1 MTQKTLFSRPLIKL
15 FCIIVIPIAAY
26 LAFLGFPWLLAAVGK
41 PSVRFYV
48 TIISRSDPIRDRV
61 TVEYA
66 IRDLCRL
73 GPEAKNAVPVLKNL
87 LQNKELM
94 ESKNAVNDYEAA
106 ETIEMILLA
115 LGKTGREAKDAIP
128 EILLAANHPIPDV
141 REHALIALG
150 GIGLGTPEVLATLTK
165 ALKGKDESYRENC
178 VCAYAAWALGKLGP
192 EAKAAVPALI
202 EVSKKVDYG
211 KFLLAQDARWALSK
225 IGTPEA
231 LAAANPN
238 LGDGLPEDLLQ
249 LMKPAHVSRSLWE
262 SPPFWVRDP

>member
-1 MTQKTLFSRPLIKL
+1 MTQMALFSRPLIKL

-26 LAFLGFPWLLAAVGK
+26 LAFLGFPWLLAALGK

-87 LQNKELM
+87 LRNKELM

-115 LGKTGREAKDAIP
+115 LGKIAREAKDAIP
-128 EILLAANHPIPDV
+128 EILRAANHPIPDV

-150 GIGLGTPEVLATLTK
+150 GIGLSTPEILATLTK

-178 VCAYAAWALGKLGP
+178 VCAHAAWALGKLGP
-192 EAKAAVPALI
+192 DAKAAVPALI
-202 EVSKKVDYG
+202 EASKADHG
-211 KFLLAQDARWALSK
+211 KFLLAQDARYALSK

-231 LAAANPN
+231 LAAVNPN
-238 LGDGLPEDLLQ
+238 LGDGHPEDLLQ
-249 LMKPAHVSRSLWE
+249 LMKPAPVSRSLWE

>member
-1 MTQKTLFSRPLIKL
+1 MKAFSSRPLAIKL
-15 FCIIVIPIAAY
+15 FCISVIPIAY

-73 GPEAKNAVPVLKNL
+73 GPEAKNAAPALKIL

-94 ESKNAVNDYEAA
+94 ECKNAESAYEAA

-115 LGKTGREAKDAIP
+115 LGKTGREAKEAIP
-128 EILLAANHPIPDV
+128 EILRAANHPIPDV

-150 GIGLGTPEVLATLTK
+150 GIGLSTPEVLATLTK

-202 EVSKKVDYG
+202 EVSKDMGHG
-211 KFLLAQDARWALSK
+211 KYLLAQDARRALSK

-238 LGDGLPEDLLQ
+238 LGDGYPEDLLQ
-249 LMKPAHVSRSLWE
+249 LMKPAPVSRSLWE

>member
-1 MTQKTLFSRPLIKL
+1 MTQKALFSRPLAIKL
-15 FCIIVIPIAAY
+15 FCISVIPIAY

-48 TIISRSDPIRDRV
+48 TIISHSDPIRDRV

-73 GPEAKNAVPVLKNL
+73 GPEAKNAVPVLKNVL
-87 LQNKELM
+87 RNKELM
-94 ESKNAVNDYEAA
+94 ESKNEVNDYEAA

-115 LGKTGREAKDAIP
+115 LGKIGREAKEAIP
-128 EILLAANHPIPDV
+128 EILRAANHPIPDV

-150 GIGLGTPEVLATLTK
+150 EIGLSTPEVLATLTK
-165 ALKGKDESYRENC
+165 ALKGKEESYRENC

-202 EVSKKVDYG
+202 EASKADRG

-238 LGDGLPEDLLQ
+238 LGDGYPEDLLQ
-249 LMKPAHVSRSLWE
+249 LMKPASVSRSLWA